1 MNAKAGQ
8 LGARVQPVEVLRRDT
23 LLASVVFLVALS
35 CIQPLVTFVRG
46 VIFCRLLEPQQL
58 GCWDVALGFLT
69 IVAPIVVFGI
79 PGSFGR
85 YVEHYAQKGQLRM
98 FLRRTTVACIGLV
111 AAAVATIVL
120 FAPAFS
126 YLMFAQDG
134 LTGLVYLIAV
144 ALATMIAFG
153 FAVEL
158 LTALRMF
165 RIVAVLHFVKGLT
178 FALGGAALLILWQ
191 AGPES
196 VILGHTVACLLP
208 TVISLWWLAALWKS
222 LPASARPGDAG
233 YVTHHALWAKFLPF
247 ALGIWMTNFFT
258 NLFAIVDRY
267 MILHFGNMSPSVALE
282 QVGHYHSSRIVPL
295 LLLAFTEMLAGIVLP
310 HLSRNWEAGCQRRV
324 GLQVVFGLKLCA
336 LALTAGATAV
346 MLVSGPLFE
355 IGFQGR
361 YNGGLAVLPWT
372 LVYTCWFGMYTV
384 IQKYIWCAER
394 IRLCI
399 FSLVVGIIANI
410 GLNLALL
417 PSLGLLGAVLATAA
431 SKLVVVVMIC
441 GFNCRLGMPF
451 DWRIVPMVLL
461 PLAVCLGAPAAFA
474 VLAVV
479 GLAILSTQLV
489 LTKREKRELV
499 KVVQPA
505 WRTISGVFQ

>member
-1 MNAKAGQ
+1 LSAEAGQ
-8 LGARVQPVEVLRRDT
+8 IGAIVQPGKALRRDT
-23 LLASVVFLVALS
+23 LLASVVFLVVLS
-35 CIQPLVTFVRG
+35 CIQPLVTFLRG

-98 FLRRTTVACIGLV
+98 FLRRTTGACIALGV
-111 AAAVATIVL
+111 AAVATIVL
-120 FAPAFS
+120 FAPTFS

-134 LTGLVYLIAV
+134 MTELVYLIAV
-144 ALATMIAFG
+144 GLTTMIAFG
-153 FAVEL
+153 FSVEL

-165 RIVAVLHFVKGLT
+165 RIVAVLQFIKGLT
-178 FALGGAALLILWQ
+178 FVLGGAALLILWQ

-196 VILGHTVACLLP
+196 VILGHMTACLLP

-222 LPASARPGDAG
+222 LPASARPGDTS
-233 YVTHHALWAKFLPF
+233 YVTHRELWARFLPF
-247 ALGIWMTNFFT
+247 ALGIWMTNFFS

-267 MILHFGNMSPSVALE
+267 MILHFGNMSPSEALE

-310 HLSRNWEAGCQRRV
+310 HLSRNWEAGHRKEV
-324 GLQVVFGLKLCA
+324 GRQVVFGLKLCA
-336 LALTAGATAV
+336 LALTAGAAAV
-346 MLVSGPLFE
+346 MLLSQPLFE
-355 IGFQGR
+355 IGFRGR

-372 LVYTCWFGMYTV
+372 LVYTSWFGMYTV

-399 FSLVVGIIANI
+399 VSLVAGIIVNI
-410 GLNLALL
+410 CLNLVLL
-417 PSLGLLGAVLATAA
+417 PYLGLLGAVLATAA

-441 GFNCRLGMPF
+441 SFNCWLGMQF

-461 PLAVCLGAPAAFA
+461 PLAVCLGAPAALA
-474 VLAVV
+474 ILAVV

-505 WRTISGVFQ
+505 RRKIFGDPA